1 MSGYDWTLYLV
12 TDRRQAGT
20 RPLEEL
26 VAAAVRGGVTAVQLR
41 EKDCATRE
49 FVELARAL
57 RTLLAPLG
65 IPLIVNDR
73 ADVAL
78 AAGADGVHVGQ
89 SDMDCRDVRRLLGPS
104 AVIGLSVE
112 NLQQAV
118 AAPPEADYLGV
129 GPVFSTPTKTDTGP
143 EWGLE
148 GLAALRRVS
157 RRQLVAIG
165 GIHADNAAHVI
176 GCGADGIAVVS
187 AICAARDPELA
198 ARTLRREIGRGRSV
212 GHASACPGEL
222 RSPAPR

>member
-1 MSGYDWTLYLV
+1 MSRYDWTLYLV
-12 TDRRQAGT
+12 TDRRLAGA
-20 RPLEEL
+20 RPLPDL

-57 RTLLAPLG
+57 KTLLAPLS

-78 AAGADGVHVGQ
+78 AACADGVHVGQ
-89 SDMDCRDVRRLLGPS
+89 SDMHCRDVRRLLGRS

-112 NLQQAV
+112 NLEQAA

-129 GPVFSTPTKTDTGP
+129 GPVFFTPTKTDASP
-143 EWGLE
+143 EWGLV

-157 RRQLVAIG
+157 HRQLVAIG
-165 GIHADNAAHVI
+165 GIHPDNAARVI

-187 AICAARDPELA
+187 AICSAPDPQLA
-198 ARTLRREIGRGRSV
+198 ARTLRREIGRGRNER
-212 GHASACPGEL
+212 ATA
-222 RSPAPR
+222 